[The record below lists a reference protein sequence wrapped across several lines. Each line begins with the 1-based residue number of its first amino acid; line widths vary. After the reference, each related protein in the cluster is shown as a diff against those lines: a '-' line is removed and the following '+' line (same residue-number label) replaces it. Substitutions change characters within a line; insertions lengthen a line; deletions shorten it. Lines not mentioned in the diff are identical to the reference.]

1 MPLALMQSGTKATLR
16 AIRGGRGLRG
26 RLCALGLIPGAEVEV
41 LRNGG
46 GGPCVVSVGG
56 NRIVLGRGMAMQI
69 EVD

>member
-1 MPLALMQSGTKATLR
+1 MPLALVQTGMTATLR
-16 AIRGGRGLRG
+16 AIRGGHGLRG
-26 RLCALGLIPGAEVEV
+26 RLCALGLIPGAEVVV

-46 GGPCVVSVGG
+46 SGPCVVSIGG